1 MREFEIAY
9 YTSAL
14 RRWIKRLSCWDHR
27 SICCK
32 LSIHRLEPITTSYYK
47 TSCCVSRLC
56 VAKLLFY
63 FAGFSQ
69 QKFKDVV
76 FEMFC
81 VKQPFGESRPHSA
94 CKWMKIFS
102 DKLARKQCFASDV
115 CSEMLQTST
124 FKWAYTVSPRQEA
137 ARLIFECGLYTER
150 NLWFKNDFKH
160 ISDILMMSISLK
172 TDF

>member
-1 MREFEIAY
+1 M
-9 YTSAL
+9 S
-14 RRWIKRLSCWDHR
+14 WDHR
-27 SICCK
+27 SVCCK

-94 CKWMKIFS
+94 CKWMKIFPTNWLGS
-102 DKLARKQCFASDV
+102 NVLQVMYVQKKF
-115 CSEMLQTST
+115 QTST
-124 FKWAYTVSPRQEA
+124 FKWAYSVVDLSSCTN
-137 ARLIFECGLYTER
+137 LIIVVYKIYSQFGSG
-150 NLWFKNDFKH
+150 F
-160 ISDILMMSISLK
+160 SLK
-172 TDF
+172 KSVKIAHRSCCRILNW